1 MQSCSRRLMACLSQK
16 IGPTVCRRG
25 FSDKTTAAVEGNTN
39 MLLRQI
45 QARMLAGGPI
55 TVADYMKEVLTN
67 PTAGYYMN
75 RDVFGQKGDFITSPE
90 VSQMFGELIAVWLV
104 NEWTKCG
111 RPKPFQ
117 VVELG
122 PGRGTLMSD
131 ILRVFS
137 KFKIAESDFAV
148 SLVEVSPYL
157 SKVQEKQLCTTQTE
171 EAAKLP
177 EDSQH
182 YKQARSLYGSPVR
195 WYNHITDLPR
205 TFTLFLAHE
214 FFDALP
220 IHKLVKVDQGWREV
234 LIDLNREHF
243 TLRYVLSRDRTP
255 ACLYR
260 LDSETREELEVS
272 PQSLVITQIMASRI
286 HQDGGVGLVIDY
298 GHEGD
303 KTDTFRGFKNHK
315 LHDPLVEPGTADLT
329 ADVDFAAL
337 KWAATNPRAA
347 EDWKANLTYGT
358 VDQKD
363 FLTRMGI
370 DTRLE
375 QLLASCRNEALA
387 SDLKSAHRMLTDP
400 NEMGS
405 KFKFLALYPSV
416 MEKILQRYPPPGFSN
431 LVGVVAVSTG
441 VAVVGWLGWKA
452 YAREIAATIEA
463 DFEVIES
470 IGAIDWIDSVVPQD
484 DDIVECSPECDQ
496 NVDNVSE
503 ELNNLD
509 LITIGETTDSHL
521 DHGLFCAPSLDCV
534 QEPCAYVSIV
544 DPIVPIIE
552 EIMESTTS
560 MAIND
565 EDAQVPMDQTAIAI
579 ETSTDDPAV
588 EEQAHIS
595 TRHELVVIVPTEGT
609 QSIDGSPEVLPN
621 APIVPCIK
629 QKPKRNASYQRRLLR
644 RANER
649 AQKELL
655 AKATIAAECDP
666 AQ

>member
-1 MQSCSRRLMACLSQK
+1 
-16 IGPTVCRRG
+16 
-25 FSDKTTAAVEGNTN
+25 

-45 QARMLAGGPI
+45 EARILAGGPI

-104 NEWTKCG
+104 NEWNKCG

-117 VVELG
+117 LVELG
-122 PGRGTLMSD
+122 PGRGTLTSD

-137 KFKIAESDFAV
+137 KFKIAHSDFAV

-157 SKVQEKQLCTTQTE
+157 SKVQEKQLCTIQTK
-171 EAAKLP
+171 AASELS

-182 YKQARSLYGSPVR
+182 YKEARSLYGPPVR
-195 WYNHITDLPR
+195 WYSHITDLPR
-205 TFTLFLAHE
+205 TFTLFVAHE

-220 IHKLVKVDQGWREV
+220 IHKLVKVDGGWREV
-234 LIDLNREHF
+234 LIDLNRENV

-255 ACLYR
+255 ACLYCHNN
-260 LDSETREELEVS
+260 ETRKELEVS

-286 HQDGGVGLVIDY
+286 HQNGGVALVIDY

-337 KWAATNPRAA
+337 KWTATHPRAA

-363 FLTRMGI
+363 FLVRMGI
-370 DTRLE
+370 DMRLE

-387 SDLKSAHRMLTDP
+387 RDLKSAHRMLTDP

-416 MEKILQRYPPPGFSN
+416 MESILERYPPPGFAK
-431 LVGVVAVSTG
+431 VIGVVAVSTG
-441 VAVVGWLGWKA
+441 AMVVGWLGWKA
-452 YAREIAATIEA
+452 YAREIALTTQA
-463 DFEVIES
+463 DAEVIEVDEPNS
-470 IGAIDWIDSVVPQD
+470 TIDSTDSVLPQD
-484 DDIVECSPECDQ
+484 DHTMESSPECGR
-496 NVDNVSE
+496 NVVNISAEHNDV
-503 ELNNLD
+503 D
-509 LITIGETTDSHL
+509 LTLAGETTDSES
-521 DHGLFCAPSLDCV
+521 DHTLFCAPSLDYV
-534 QEPCAYVSIV
+534 QEPCTHVSTV
-544 DPIVPIIE
+544 NPIVPIIA
-552 EIMESTTS
+552 EITDFPISVTK
-560 MAIND
+560 ND
-565 EDAQVPMDQTAIAI
+565 EDAQVSMDQIAESI
-579 ETSTDDPAV
+579 KTSTDDPAM
-588 EEQAHIS
+588 EEQAEIS
-595 TRHELVVIVPTEGT
+595 TRHELVVNVPTEGK
-609 QSIDGSPEVLPN
+609 QSTDGSPEVLSN
-621 APIVPCIK
+621 ASIGRRRK
-629 QKPKRNASYQRRLLR
+629 QKPNKALWNASYQRRLLK

-649 AQKELL
+649 ALKEEQ
-655 AKATIAAECDP
+655 AKATIATNCDLAE
-666 AQ
+666 AQACMHVTGQ